1 MASTASV
8 AEIAAL
14 VGDPARA
21 CMLTAMMDGRAL
33 TAAELA
39 KAANVAPQ
47 TASGHLGRM
56 SAAGL
61 LSVQKQGRHRYHRL
75 ADAGVARMIEGIMAV
90 AEGGRAMAAAG
101 RIPSPGPRDQK
112 MRAARTCYDHLAGR
126 LGVGITEALVGRGM
140 LELSDDGGA
149 LTADGASLLGSLGA
163 ELPVPRPGRPSARVL
178 PPLPRLERAPPTR
191 GRGGRRGAVFLL
203 PAARLG
209 APGPRVAGSRRQ
221 PGRRAG
227 H

>member
-75 ADAGVARMIEGIMAV
+75 ADAGVARMIEGIMPWPK
-90 AEGGRAMAAAG
+90 AAG
-101 RIPSPGPRDQK
+101 QWLRQ
-112 MRAARTCYDHLAGR
+112 AG
-126 LGVGITEALVGRGM
+126 
-140 LELSDDGGA
+140 
-149 LTADGASLLGSLGA
+149 SLL
-163 ELPVPRPGRPSARVL
+163 RD
-178 PPLPRLERAPPTR
+178 RATR
-191 GRGGRRGAVFLL
+191 R
-203 PAARLG
+203 
-209 APGPRVAGSRRQ
+209 
-221 PGRRAG
+221 
-227 H
+227 